1 MEKIR
6 QLGNEFG
13 LVKGL
18 NSIDEDKIEE
28 LNLAVRNRLPE
39 NNTNLLTDGTENS
52 DERFNNLCRCS
63 QLD

>member
-18 NSIDEDKIEE
+18 NSIEE
-28 LNLAVRNRLPE
+28 LKRRKVEEELKRKKEGLRKKKKKN
-39 NNTNLLTDGTENS
+39 
-52 DERFNNLCRCS
+52 
-63 QLD
+63 